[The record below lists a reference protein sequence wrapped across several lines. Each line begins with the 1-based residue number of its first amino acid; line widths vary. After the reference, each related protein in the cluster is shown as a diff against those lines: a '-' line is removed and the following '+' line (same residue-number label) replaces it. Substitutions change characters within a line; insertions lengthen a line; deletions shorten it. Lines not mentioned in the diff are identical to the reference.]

1 MMTHIPGFKRAA
13 VFVFLRNGD
22 HYLLLKR
29 TKMPYLGVHAPIGGK
44 IEAHET
50 PHEAIARE
58 TFEETGLQP
67 TCFRFCGLLTETS
80 PIDYNWIS
88 YVYVADIDYIDPPLS
103 DEGTLHWIHKDR
115 LSTVTIPPTDG
126 PILKFIDENRI
137 FILNAIFDSKMH
149 LLEMTEELQ
158 KERIL

>member
-1 MMTHIPGFKRAA
+1 M
-13 VFVFLRNGD
+13 
-22 HYLLLKR
+22 
-29 TKMPYLGVHAPIGGK
+29 
-44 IEAHET
+44 
-50 PHEAIARE
+50 
-58 TFEETGLQP
+58 
-67 TCFRFCGLLTETS
+67 
-80 PIDYNWIS
+80 
-88 YVYVADIDYIDPPLS
+88 YVADIDYIDPPLS